1 MQNELELLTNELPI
15 ACNLSD
21 SEQTARG
28 EEIAQNLFKH
38 VLQVKELVDGYAYSF
53 PAGEEWASR
62 LMEFI
67 LADRDCCPFF
77 TFELVF
83 EPDPGSLWLRLRG
96 GQGVKEF
103 IAGAFG
109 S

>member
-1 MQNELELLTNELPI
+1 MQNELELPANELPI

-21 SEQTARG
+21 SEQAARG
-28 EEIAQNLFKH
+28 EEIAENLFKH
-38 VLQVKELVDGYAYSF
+38 VQQAKELADGYAYSF
-53 PAGEEWASR
+53 PASDEWASK

-67 LADRDCCPFF
+67 LAERTCCPFF

-83 EPDPGSLWLRLRG
+83 EPNPGPLWLHLRG
-96 GQGVKEF
+96 GEGVKEF

-109 S
+109 G